1 MSNIKHHEGGH
12 HEGGHHEVGG
22 EDVQTAA
29 PHSVTRPDGGREED
43 QVVPEDPAEV
53 VEAQGTKEVDVDS
66 DTGTSERGGQLNTPM
81 WEFFFTAKSRAKN
94 SLSEYCNM

>member
-1 MSNIKHHEGGH
+1 MLRESLPEKGCLAQHPGV
-12 HEGGHHEVGG
+12 GGHHEVGG
-22 EDVQTAA
+22 EDVQAAA

-66 DTGTSERGGQLNTPM
+66 DPSTSERGDN
-81 WEFFFTAKSRAKN
+81 
-94 SLSEYCNM
+94 